1 MFALCRTYVNGTE
14 VVSPVQLHH
23 GDRILWGNNH
33 FFRCVFEP
41 GSAASYFSH
50 QHLLHVVT
58 KCFSFALRHVLFVRL
73 ALSSVRINTRAQDQP
88 AQAKGAKGGRGWG
101 GCRDDKVFEQRLSGG
116 RRAGCVQ
123 RRVER
128 EELRLRVRPGR
139 GHDERRVEQRWV
151 RVTQGRMLFQ
161 TVTFKS

>member
-1 MFALCRTYVNGTE
+1 MFALCFLCRTYVNGTE
-14 VVSPVQLHH
+14 VVNPVQLHH

-33 FFRCVFEP
+33 FFRCAFEP
-41 GSAASYFSH
+41 GSAASYFSRR
-50 QHLLHVVT
+50 HLLHVVT
-58 KCFSFALRHVLFVRL
+58 KCFSFTLRRFLFVRL

-88 AQAKGAKGGRGWG
+88 AQAKGAKGGRGRG
-101 GCRDDKVFEQRLSGG
+101 GCRDDKAFEQRLSGG

-139 GHDERRVEQRWV
+139 GHDERQR
-151 RVTQGRMLFQ
+151 
-161 TVTFKS
+161 